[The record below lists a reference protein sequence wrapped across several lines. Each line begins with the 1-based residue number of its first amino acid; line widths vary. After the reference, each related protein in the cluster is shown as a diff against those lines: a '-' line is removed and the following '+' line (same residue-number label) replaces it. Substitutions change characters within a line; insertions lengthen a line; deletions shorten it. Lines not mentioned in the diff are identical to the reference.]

1 MLEQNNIILND
12 LVDFYY
18 ILALTPSGLTVLS
31 GQHLSKLQLL
41 SSICTKFVDGLILS
55 LRNYNIQ
62 PL

>member
-1 MLEQNNIILND
+1 MFEQNNIILND

-18 ILALTPSGLTVLS
+18 ILVLTPSGLTVLS
-31 GQHLSKLQLL
+31 GQHLSKLKLL

-55 LRNYNIQ
+55 LRNYDIQ